1 MRLAARRSSLMVA
14 GRLGLAEGAG
24 ARGVFRRI
32 IFIFIVSVVVIVLVF
47 IVLIIFIIRGPRLI
61 PFEPP
66 FEVIKSIRNEIK
78 TVF

>member
-1 MRLAARRSSLMVA
+1 M
-14 GRLGLAEGAG
+14 AEGAG
-24 ARGVFRRI
+24 ARGVFIGI
-32 IFIFIVSVVVIVLVF
+32 IFIFIVFIVFIVFVVLIVLVF
-47 IVLIIFIIRGPRLI
+47 IVPIIFIIRGPRLI